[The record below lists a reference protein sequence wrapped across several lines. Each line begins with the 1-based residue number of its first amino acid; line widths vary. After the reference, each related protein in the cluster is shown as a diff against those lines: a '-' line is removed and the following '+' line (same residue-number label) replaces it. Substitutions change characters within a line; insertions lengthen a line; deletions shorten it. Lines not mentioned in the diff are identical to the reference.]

1 MAVRLKVKLKVRK
14 GISYEVETVAI
25 ANTGFEAE
33 GLEVVVPESLA
44 RRMGFLPEFPQGTRV
59 EDYVS
64 ASGLARAYVIS
75 QALEIEVL
83 ALDIIR
89 GPVVADA
96 VILDTDEILL
106 SDKMIEEL
114 NIILEKP
121 GSWLWRFSDEPS
133 STLRRSEPAEKW

>member
-1 MAVRLKVKLKVRK
+1 MAVRLKIKLKSRK
-14 GISYEVETVAI
+14 DIFYEVETVAI

-44 RRMGFLPEFPQGTRV
+44 RRMGFLPELPQGTRV

-64 ASGLARAYVIS
+64 ASGLARAYVIPQS
-75 QALEIEVL
+75 LDVEVL
-83 ALDIIR
+83 ASDRIR

-121 GSWLWRFSDEPS
+121 GSGLWRFSDEPS
-133 STLRRSEPAEKW
+133 STLRRSELAEKW